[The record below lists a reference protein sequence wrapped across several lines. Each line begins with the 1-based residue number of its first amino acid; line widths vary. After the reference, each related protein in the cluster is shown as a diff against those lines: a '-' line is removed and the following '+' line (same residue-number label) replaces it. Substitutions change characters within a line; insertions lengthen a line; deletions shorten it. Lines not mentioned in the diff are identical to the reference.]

1 MPQGLFVNAAYNEQ
15 LTFTYRDDDSTVDLS
30 NGDLGMRW
38 WNDGATFPTVTLTEG
53 NGITVTNASSGTIVI
68 TLTPAQTTTLGA
80 GPVRAILYTNYS
92 NDTTRD
98 VLVEGSGAVESE
110 TFDA

>member
-1 MPQGLFVNAAYNEQ
+1 MPHGLFVNAAYNEQ
-15 LTFTYRDDDSTVDLS
+15 LTFTYQDDDSAVDLS
-30 NGDLGMRW
+30 GGDLGMKW
-38 WNDGATFPTVTLTEG
+38 WSDRCASPLVLTEG
-53 NGITVTNASSGTIVI
+53 DGLTVTSASSGIIVI
-68 TLTPAQTTTLGA
+68 TLTPAQTTQLGE

-98 VLVEGSGAVESE
+98 VLLEGSGVIESE